1 MNGLEPPAA
10 QPAKWAGHR
19 NLRKRPAKPALDRG
33 RLQRAARRAFIA
45 EGDKLSTTAI
55 LDWAY
60 VRRRHAPLSPG
71 LYHALHRALASIG
84 AKRIGRA
91 ETVGRPWLWRLRA
104 ETLSDAHN

>member
-1 MNGLEPPAA
+1 MNGLETPAE
-10 QPAKWAGHR
+10 PNPKWAGHR

-45 EGDKLSTTAI
+45 EGDQLSTTTI
-55 LDWAY
+55 LDWVY

-71 LYHALHRALASIG
+71 LYHALHRALESIG

-91 ETVGRPWLWRLRA
+91 ETIGRPWLWRLRA
-104 ETLSDAHN
+104 DISSATHD